1 MGVADTINPVRIAL
15 LGNYPP
21 RMCGIATFTADV
33 RAALAKAYPSSPI
46 DVYAMDDG
54 LTVHDYPADVVGTIA
69 QEDRAAYVAAAARI
83 DASADVLLVQHEYG
97 IFGGVAG
104 DMLLDL
110 LAALSCPVIVTLH
123 TVLDTPDDD
132 QRRVLDA
139 LAARATRLIVMAE
152 KGREILQ
159 RVHDIAPETIVVVPH
174 GVPDRPLID
183 PAVMKPRFGF
193 GTRPVILTFGLLS
206 PNKGIETMV
215 RAMPA
220 IVAEHPDALYVVLG
234 ATHPNLVAHE
244 GEAYREGLVARAA
257 ELGVGDNVRFV
268 DGFVET
274 PLLLDYLA
282 AADVYA
288 TPYLNEAQITSGTLS
303 YAVAV
308 GKPVV
313 STPYWHATELLAD
326 GVGILCPFGDADA
339 FGRAVGGLLSNDA
352 TRAAMRKR
360 AWTLG
365 RTMTWQKLAEAYMR
379 ELRAALALP
388 VAALPVAS
396 TVAAVASIVS
406 TRDAPAAG
414 QSLVAVERMTDSC
427 GMMQHA
433 VGHVPDRS
441 HGYCVDDNARALTL
455 MHRIDAPLGVR
466 ADALAVDYAAFV
478 QHSWNPDIGRFRN
491 FMSYA
496 RRWLEGEGSEDSSGR
511 ALWSLGLTA
520 SEARAEDLRDWARA
534 LFTTAAPR
542 MMDVHSPR
550 AQAFCILAA
559 DAVLD
564 AEPGHLGARD
574 MIARF
579 AASLHALFRACTRPD
594 WVWFETHLAYD
605 NARLPQ
611 AMLRAAAKLDDA
623 PMHADALAALDWLC
637 GVQTGAG
644 GVFRAFGSTGLGK
657 DGDRDAHFDQQPL
670 EAWATVDAAAAA
682 WEPTGDPRWVAEAR
696 RAHAW
701 FGGRNELG
709 LALTTTGGG
718 CYDGLTPTG
727 VNRNQGAESILSAA
741 HAGAALARLDKAAM
755 RARTQARLVARA
767 G

>member
-1 MGVADTINPVRIAL
+1 MSADVAPGSPPRIAL

-33 RAALAKAYPSSPI
+33 RAALVKAYPASPV

-54 LTVHDYPADVVGTIA
+54 LATHVYPAEVVDTIA
-69 QEDRAAYVAAAARI
+69 QGDRQAYQDAAARI
-83 DASADVLLVQHEYG
+83 EANADLLLVQHEYG
-97 IFGGVAG
+97 IFGGAAG

-110 LAALSCPVIVTLH
+110 LAAVSCPVVVTLH
-123 TVLDTPDDD
+123 TVLEAPDAD

-139 LAARATRLIVMAE
+139 LAVRASTMIVMAE
-152 KGREILQ
+152 KGRELLV
-159 RVHDIAPETIVVVPH
+159 RVHDILAEAIVVIPH
-174 GVPDRPLID
+174 GVPDRPLIE
-183 PAVMKPRFGF
+183 PAAMKPRFGF
-193 GTRPVILTFGLLS
+193 ETRPVVLTFGLLS
-206 PNKGIETMV
+206 PNKGIETII

-220 IVAEHPDALYVVLG
+220 IVAEHADALYVVLG

-244 GEAYREGLVARAA
+244 GEAYREGLIALAA
-257 ELGVGDNVRFV
+257 ELGVVDNVRLV
-268 DGFVET
+268 DGYVET

-313 STPYWHATELLAD
+313 STPYWHAVELLAE
-326 GVGILCPFGDADA
+326 GIGILCPFGDADA
-339 FGRAVGGLLSNDA
+339 FARAIGGLLSNEA
-352 TRAAMRKR
+352 TRIAMRKR
-360 AWTLG
+360 AWTRA

-379 ELRAALALP
+379 ELRSALALP
-388 VAALPVAS
+388 ATPVR
-396 TVAAVASIVS
+396 TVVTPLIPAVTTLTA
-406 TRDAPAAG
+406 

-427 GMMQHA
+427 GMFQHA
-433 VGHVPDRS
+433 IGHIPDRR

-455 MHRIDAPLGVR
+455 MHRIDAPLAER
-466 ADALAVDYAAFV
+466 ADVLAIDYAAFV
-478 QHSWNPDIGRFRN
+478 QHSWNPDLGRFRN

-496 RRWLEGEGSEDSSGR
+496 RAWLEGEGSEDSSGR

-520 SEARAEDLRDWARA
+520 SEARDEPLRDWARA
-534 LFTTAAPR
+534 LFTEAAPR

-550 AQAFCILAA
+550 AQGFCILAA

-574 MIARF
+574 MIACLGPN
-579 AASLHALFRACTRPD
+579 LHRIARACMRPD
-594 WVWFETHLAYD
+594 WAWYETHLAYD

-611 AMLRAAAKLDDA
+611 AMLRAASRLDEQ
-623 PMHADALAALDWLC
+623 PMHADALATLGWLC
-637 GVQTGAG
+637 EVQTGAG
-644 GVFRAFGSTGLGK
+644 GVFRAFGSTGLGR
-657 DGDRDAHFDQQPL
+657 DGDRDARFDQQPL
-670 EAWATVDAAAAA
+670 EAWATVDACAVA
-682 WEPTGDPRWVAEAR
+682 WDLTGDARWLSEAH
-696 RAHAW
+696 RAQAW

-709 LALTTTGGG
+709 LVLTTPDGG
-718 CYDGLTPTG
+718 CRDGLAPTG
-727 VNRNQGAESILSAA
+727 LNRNEGAESILSAL
-741 HAGAALARLDKAAM
+741 HASAALARLDKAAM

-767 G
+767 R